1 MAGEFRVDAE
11 EQRELN
17 SQRRLKIIREA
28 TDRRNDRQRPI
39 GSKAVLN
46 GKPVLWAGPDL
57 EWQSPETFEK
67 LQTEGYDG
75 DPDYLRNFGWQ
86 WNRFQKGVLK
96 PTLQAATETLAPI
109 APHVKTAYELTTTPL
124 QRKALQIGSNNLMW
138 GLEQAERPIT
148 ATSRA
153 LNIHPAIGNMLLEA
167 GIELATPYVSTTAL
181 KYGSKALKI
190 ADKLPGYPISRVQ
203 ETVRDLTGSRSQPL
217 NIPGSVAAAR
227 SPKVNA
233 LDRYDELVAAGYD
246 MSKDTTIQRLI
257 NKVDNADNL
266 PKHIKRHTDEAAY
279 KIAVD
284 EHIAKGNPTDR
295 IREEVGVLV
304 GEDGSVRQWESRGKM
319 QLRGEGEA
327 TNTALNRELDRF
339 LQSPQFVS
347 YNRIANVR
355 HFMKEIGFTG
365 TEKEFRAMYELH
377 HVNAIKVYS
386 PFFTGLKPKQAEELR
401 KLAKGAKIYLGNDP
415 NNLVPLLKR
424 KHTLDKDS
432 IHTFMREN
440 GIEGSSKW
448 PFLSTEGNKLG
459 SYDPQ
464 ARMAALLEGRSV
476 QERFEV
482 LKGFRDWVQEPA
494 TTHLNKLLTAK
505 QDLENLVINA

>member
-1 MAGEFRVDAE
+1 MAYPLREHDPERVKEDM
-11 EQRELN
+11 L
-17 SQRRLKIIREA
+17 
-28 TDRRNDRQRPI
+28 I
-39 GSKAVLN
+39 GTKKRIN
-46 GKPVLWAGPDL
+46 GVDKYWSGPDL
-57 EWQSPETFEK
+57 GYQTKATFEK
-67 LQTEGYDG
+67 LKEEGYKG
-75 DPDYLRNFGWQ
+75 NQDYMLLGGWQ
-86 WNRFQKGVLK
+86 GHRARLGITEALKIAAPVL
-96 PTLQAATETLAPI
+96 EPI
-109 APHVKTAYELTTTPL
+109 ATAAGDQYEHFKRGNPL
-124 QRKALQIGSNNLMW
+124 GAWYLESVGQGVGW
-138 GLEQAERPIT
+138 GLNKLEQGTT

-153 LNIHPAIGNMLLEA
+153 LGIDPFWGNAAIETA
-167 GIELATPYVSTTAL
+167 VELATPYVSTTAL
-181 KYGSKALKI
+181 KYGSEALKI

-217 NIPGSVAAAR
+217 NIPGSVGAAR

-266 PKHIKRHTDEAAY
+266 PKHIKQHTDEAAY

-284 EHIAKGNPTDR
+284 EHIAKGNPTAK
-295 IREEVGVLV
+295 IREKVGVLV

-365 TEKEFRAMYELH
+365 TEKQFRAMYELH

-386 PFFTGLKPKQAEELR
+386 PFFAGLKPKQAEKLR
-401 KLAKGAKIYLGNDP
+401 RLAEGTGIYLGNDP
-415 NNLVPLLKR
+415 RNLVPLLKR

-482 LKGFRDWVQEPA
+482 LKGFQEWVQKPA
-494 TTHLNKLLTAK
+494 LEHLSTLTNTK
-505 QDLENLVINA
+505 PFRN

>member
-57 EWQSPETFEK
+57 EWQSPETFKK
-67 LQTEGYDG
+67 LKEEGYKG
-75 DPDYLRNFGWQ
+75 NQDYMLLGGWQ
-86 WNRFQKGVLK
+86 GHRARLGITEALKTAAPVL
-96 PTLQAATETLAPI
+96 EPI
-109 APHVKTAYELTTTPL
+109 ATAAGDQYEQFKRGNPL
-124 QRKALQIGSNNLMW
+124 GAWYLESVGQGVGW
-138 GLEQAERPIT
+138 GLNKLEQGTT

-153 LNIHPAIGNMLLEA
+153 LGIDPFWGNAAIETA
-167 GIELATPYVSTTAL
+167 VELATPYVSTTAL

-217 NIPGSVAAAR
+217 NIPGSVGAAR

-355 HFMKEIGFTG
+355 HFMKEIEFTG
-365 TEKEFRAMYELH
+365 TEKQFRAMYELH

-386 PFFTGLKPKQAEELR
+386 PFFAGLKPKQAEKLR
-401 KLAKGAKIYLGNDP
+401 RLAEGTGIYLGNDP
-415 NNLVPLLKR
+415 RNLAPLLKR
-424 KHTLDKDS
+424 KHRIDPDS

-440 GIEGSSKW
+440 GIEGTSKW
-448 PFLSTEGNKLG
+448 PFLSTAGNKPG
-459 SYDPQ
+459 SYNPQ

-482 LKGFRDWVQEPA
+482 MKGFKEWVQNPVNAELSELSK
-494 TTHLNKLLTAK
+494 LNT
-505 QDLENLVINA
+505 E